1 MFYIKFYKYLFFFL
15 LMFHSNLSMA
25 NQSILY
31 IDMNYLL
38 NNSLAGKSIITQLK
52 NLNETNLKK
61 FIEIE
66 EGLQSEEKKL
76 ISQKKILEKDEY
88 LKQLNKLRKKFSN
101 YKIERTNMSKNILKK
116 RTSAQQKLLNAL
128 DPILKDYSKKNSV
141 LYIMPKKNIII
152 GNTDLDITQIILK
165 SLDNNIKKIDIK

>member
-1 MFYIKFYKYLFFFL
+1 
-15 LMFHSNLSMA
+15 MFHSNLSMA

-152 GNTDLDITQIILK
+152 GNVDLDITKIILK
-165 SLDNNIKKIDIK
+165 SLDSNIKKINIK

>member
-1 MFYIKFYKYLFFFL
+1 MFYKKIYKYLFFIL
-15 LMFHSNLSMA
+15 LIFHPNLSIA

-31 IDMNYLL
+31 LDMNYLL

-52 NLNETNLKK
+52 NINETNRKK
-61 FIEIE
+61 FKKTE
-66 EGLQSEEKKL
+66 EGLKSEEAKL
-76 ISQKKILEKDEY
+76 ISQQKILDKDEY
-88 LKQLNKLRKKFSN
+88 LKQLNNFRKKVSN
-101 YKIERTNMSKNILKK
+101 YKIERSNINDNILRKK
-116 RTSAQQKLLNAL
+116 GSAQQKLLNEL

-165 SLDNNIKKIDIK
+165 SLDNNIKKINIK

>member
-152 GNTDLDITQIILK
+152 GNVDLDITKIILK
-165 SLDNNIKKIDIK
+165 SLDSNIKKINIK